1 MSPNTTLSARDVKRL
16 LHALEKDLRN
26 LDGIAGQ
33 PTAAQRRHMYRLME
47 KLRQVRS
54 S

>member
-1 MSPNTTLSARDVKRL
+1 MNPNTALSARDVKRL
-16 LHALEKDLRN
+16 LHVLEKDLRS
-26 LDGIAGQ
+26 LDGVAGQ
-33 PTAAQRRHMYRLME
+33 KTAAQRRHVYRLME